1 MGLVAETPDTR
12 ANETPLDIARMWVE
26 FTDPANAAQRFR
38 CDLTWLTSSWTC
50 IFGSGCRGIY
60 ADRPDDGCCT
70 LGAHF
75 SDQDDLERVR
85 EVAETLGPD
94 EWQYHPGRK
103 VERLKSWTQKEDGVR
118 KTRVVDGACIFLN
131 RPGFPAGAGCA
142 LHQHAILTGRPPVE
156 VKPDVCW
163 QLPIRRSYRTVTRP
177 DESSYL
183 EITIAEYDR
192 RGWGPGGHDLEWY
205 CSGNPEAHVGRE
217 PVYRSQRAEL
227 TELMGAAAYAELVV
241 RCEAHI
247 AYIRRA
253 RAAGARALIPLMV
266 HPATVEAGTLGGRRV
281 RVRRQ
286 PAAKRAPRKKS

>member
-12 ANETPLDIARMWVE
+12 ADETPLDIARMWVE

-38 CDLTWLTSSWTC
+38 CDLTWLTSNWRCT
-50 IFGSGCRGIY
+50 FGGGCAGIY
-60 ADRPDDGCCT
+60 ADRP
-70 LGAHF
+70 H
-75 SDQDDLERVR
+75 
-85 EVAETLGPD
+85 ETLGPD
-94 EWQYHPGRK
+94 EWQYRPGRK

-266 HPATVEAGTLGGRRV
+266 HPATVDAGTLGGYGVSLRPSAPLARS
-281 RVRRQ
+281 RDPQ
-286 PAAKRAPRKKS
+286 PKHLGHPGDLRSRE